1 MSKIRNTKLLFT
13 KYRISFFSFY
23 LLDVLERKEKKRK
36 EMSDKHLQPLVSIII
51 RNRNEAEFLRFV
63 VESINQQRLVETET
77 IVVDNESD
85 DESVAIAQEYNCRVL
100 ILPKNSF
107 TYGRA
112 LNVGM
117 EAANGEI
124 CVLLSAHSMLV
135 GPFALYACV
144 EAFKDPSIAAA
155 RFLHFGKRYDVKR
168 WIEPETLADA
178 SDIDT
183 IVSKGPLANGCAI
196 RKKVWEEIPFSE
208 VLAAAEEK
216 IWALEVLRKGHRIF
230 SPAPTA
236 YCYLKDLP
244 LNEQIRKNNKELKI
258 IFAETG
264 VKLGHLKEGFAGKAK
279 KFASELLRDPF
290 ISVYKT
296 TVRMF
301 LESSLLFSLKKQK

>member
-1 MSKIRNTKLLFT
+1 MI
-13 KYRISFFSFY
+13 
-23 LLDVLERKEKKRK
+23 
-36 EMSDKHLQPLVSIII
+36 DKQSRTLISIII
-51 RNRNEAEFLRFV
+51 RNRNEAEYLKFV
-63 VESINQQRLVETET
+63 LESIKQQQMVDTET
-77 IVVDNESD
+77 IVVDNESE
-85 DESVAIAQEYNCRVL
+85 DESVAIAQEYKCRVL
-100 ILPKNSF
+100 NLPKKKF

-112 LNVGM
+112 LNMGI
-117 EAANGEI
+117 ESSKGEI

-144 EAFKDPSIAAA
+144 ETFKDPSIAAA
-155 RFLHFGKRYDVKR
+155 RFLHSGKRFDVKR

-183 IVSKGPLANGCAI
+183 IISKGPLANGCAI
-196 RKKVWEEIPFSE
+196 RKKVWEVIPFNE
-208 VLAAAEEK
+208 ALAAAEEK

-244 LNEQIRKNNKELKI
+244 LNKQIRKNNIELQT
-258 IFAETG
+258 IFDETG
-264 VKLGHLKEGFAGKAK
+264 VKLGHLKEGFPAKSK
-279 KFASELLRDPF
+279 KFASELLRAPL

-301 LESSLLFSLKKQK
+301 LESYLRFFIKKPK